1 VSSNFVSLHA
11 VIDGHVQGVGFR
23 MFVLEKARSYQ
34 LTGWVRNTFSGQVE
48 VFAEGPR
55 PLLEAFVEDLYRGP
69 HGSWVESVQQEWL
82 AGSGEF
88 STFEVSRTV

>member
-1 VSSNFVSLHA
+1 VSSTFFSLRA

-48 VFAEGPR
+48 VLAEGPR
-55 PLLEAFVEDLYRGP
+55 SILETFLEDLYRGP
-69 HGSWVESVQQEWL
+69 HGSWVESVRQEWL
-82 AGSGEF
+82 PGSGEF
-88 STFEVSRTV
+88 STFVVSRTD

>member
-1 VSSNFVSLHA
+1 
-11 VIDGHVQGVGFR
+11 
-23 MFVLEKARSYQ
+23 MFVLEKARSYK

-55 PLLEAFVEDLYRGP
+55 SILETLLDDLYRGP

-82 AGSGEF
+82 SGTGEF
-88 STFEVSRTV
+88 SSFEISRTG